1 MQPFW
6 TAKRLVDECLPGKQS
21 ARKAALTLQ
30 KHDTLAAQRFHRESQ
45 RRNLPFSLAAMRI
58 LITGGG
64 GMLGLDVQRAADE
77 AGHEALALTR
87 AQLDIADRAAVLDA
101 VTGGGVDAVINCAA
115 WTDVDGAESRARD
128 AAAVNGAGAGNVA
141 AAADAAG
148 AWVVH
153 VSTDYVFD
161 GEKPTAYVESD
172 PASPVSA
179 YGRSK
184 LDGELAVAAAAP
196 ERHTI
201 VRTAWLFGAGGKCF
215 PKSILRAASQRPEL
229 TVVSDQIGCP
239 TFTGHL
245 ATALIGLAQARTL
258 GVLHV
263 AGGGSCSWY
272 EFAAAIVAAAGA
284 DCPVRPISS
293 DEYPTPTRR
302 PANSV
307 LISERGAPTL
317 PEWRAGLEQFISE
330 LAGVR
335 A

>member
-1 MQPFW
+1 
-6 TAKRLVDECLPGKQS
+6 
-21 ARKAALTLQ
+21 
-30 KHDTLAAQRFHRESQ
+30 
-45 RRNLPFSLAAMRI
+45 MRI

-64 GMLGLDVQRAADE
+64 GMLGLDVQRAAQA
-77 AGHEALALTR
+77 AGHEPIALTR
-87 AQLDIADRAAVLDA
+87 TQLDITDRPAVMDA
-101 VTGGGVDAVINCAA
+101 VAGAGVDAVINCAA
-115 WTDVDGAESRARD
+115 WTDVDGAESRERD

-141 AAADAAG
+141 AAAEATG

-161 GEKPTAYVESD
+161 GDKPSAYVESD
-172 PASPVSA
+172 PAAPVSG

-184 LDGELAVAAAAP
+184 LAGELAVAASAP

-215 PKSILRAASQRPEL
+215 PKTILRAASQRPEL
-229 TVVSDQIGCP
+229 AVVSDQIGCP

-245 ATALIGLAQARTL
+245 AGAVVALAADPAA

-263 AGGGSCSWY
+263 AGGGQCSWF
-272 EFAAAIVAAAGA
+272 EFAAAIVAAGGS
-284 DCPVRPISS
+284 DCPVNPISS
-293 DEYPTPTRR
+293 AEYPTPARR

-307 LISERGAPTL
+307 LISERGAPSL
-317 PEWRAGLEQFISE
+317 PDWRAGLDQFISE
-330 LAGVR
+330 LAEVR

>member
-1 MQPFW
+1 
-6 TAKRLVDECLPGKQS
+6 
-21 ARKAALTLQ
+21 
-30 KHDTLAAQRFHRESQ
+30 
-45 RRNLPFSLAAMRI
+45 MRI
-58 LITGGG
+58 LITGAE
-64 GMLGLDVQRAADE
+64 GMLGRDVHRAAE
-77 AGHEALALTR
+77 QAGHETTPLAR
-87 AQLDIADRAAVLDA
+87 AQLDVTDAEAAVTA
-101 VTGGGVDAVINCAA
+101 VGAAAPDVVINCAA
-115 WTDVDGAESRARD
+115 WTDVDGAESRARE
-128 AAAVNGAGAGNVA
+128 ATAVNGAGAGNVA

-148 AWVVH
+148 AWIVH

-161 GEKPTAYVESD
+161 GEKPRAYVESD

-215 PKSILRAASQRPEL
+215 PKTILRAASQRPEL

-245 ATALIGLAQARTL
+245 ATALVALAQQRTL

-263 AGGGSCSWY
+263 AGLGQCSWY
-272 EFAAAIVAAAGA
+272 QFAAAIVDAAGS

-293 DEYPTPTRR
+293 AEYPTPTRR

-307 LISERGAPTL
+307 LVSERGAPTL

-330 LAGVR
+330 LAEVR

>member
-1 MQPFW
+1 
-6 TAKRLVDECLPGKQS
+6 
-21 ARKAALTLQ
+21 
-30 KHDTLAAQRFHRESQ
+30 
-45 RRNLPFSLAAMRI
+45 MRI
-58 LITGGG
+58 LITGAE
-64 GMLGLDVQRAADE
+64 GMLGRDVQRAAE
-77 AGHEALALTR
+77 QAGHETTPLAR
-87 AQLDIADRAAVLDA
+87 AQLDVTDADAAVAA
-101 VTGGGVDAVINCAA
+101 VGAAAPDVVINCAA
-115 WTDVDGAESRARD
+115 WTDVDGAESRARE
-128 AAAVNGAGAGNVA
+128 ATAVNGAGAGNVA

-148 AWVVH
+148 AWIVH

-161 GEKPTAYVESD
+161 GEKSSAYVESD
-172 PASPVSA
+172 PPSPVSA

-184 LDGELAVAAAAP
+184 LDGELAVAAAAS

-215 PKSILRAASQRPEL
+215 PKTILRAASQRPEL

-245 ATALIGLAQARTL
+245 AKALVALAQQRTL

-263 AGGGSCSWY
+263 AGLGQCSWY
-272 EFAAAIVAAAGA
+272 EFAAAIVDAAGS

-293 DEYPTPTRR
+293 DDYPTPTRR

-307 LISERGAPTL
+307 LISERGALTL

-330 LAGVR
+330 LAEVR

>member
-1 MQPFW
+1 
-6 TAKRLVDECLPGKQS
+6 
-21 ARKAALTLQ
+21 
-30 KHDTLAAQRFHRESQ
+30 
-45 RRNLPFSLAAMRI
+45 MRI
-58 LITGGG
+58 LITGAE
-64 GMLGLDVQRAADE
+64 GMLGRDVHRAAE
-77 AGHEALALTR
+77 QAGHETVGLAR
-87 AQLDIADRAAVLDA
+87 AQLDITDA
-101 VTGGGVDAVINCAA
+101 GGVLSAVADAAPDAVINCAA

-128 AAAVNGAGAGNVA
+128 ATAVNGAGAGHVA
-141 AAADAAG
+141 AAAASAG
-148 AWVVH
+148 AWVIH

-161 GEKPTAYVESD
+161 GDKPTAYVESD
-172 PASPVSA
+172 PAAPVSV

-229 TVVSDQIGCP
+229 TVVADQIGCP

-245 ATALIGLAQARTL
+245 APALVTLAQQRTP
-258 GVLHV
+258 GILHV
-263 AGGGSCSWY
+263 AGGGQCSWY
-272 EFAAAIVAAAGA
+272 EFAAAIVAAAGL

-317 PEWRAGLEQFISE
+317 PEWRAGLEQFMSE
-330 LAGVR
+330 LAEVR